1 MSDNLDKPS
10 DIDVKHPDVTDI
22 LAVPEPSF
30 DDNDLQTGLRKVD
43 YRLLP
48 VLGILYLFSYL
59 DRGSLANASIF
70 GMTPSFHHL
79 TSGFKQSLGI
89 TTTQYNLI
97 VTVSLAL
104 SQRLTLGILL
114 CRS

>member
-59 DRGSLANASIF
+59 DSIF